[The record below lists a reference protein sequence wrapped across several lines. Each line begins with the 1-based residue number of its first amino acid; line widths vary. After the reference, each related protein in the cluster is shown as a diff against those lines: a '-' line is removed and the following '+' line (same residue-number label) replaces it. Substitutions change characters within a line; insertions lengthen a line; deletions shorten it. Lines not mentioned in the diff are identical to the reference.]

1 MTSAAGGRRIASWRK
16 EPSVLFWSGS
26 AHISRA
32 SVWCRVQ
39 RTEDD
44 QAEVW
49 RSWRALQSSF
59 SASSQPAGSLLQ
71 LGGCCCCRVA
81 IGFKRWEKEKGKHP
95 VLIMFMPERRLPSA
109 CRIPRYVA
117 AIFWQLPSIAHV
129 LTLIVVSSA
138 PRLCTSQV
146 RRCESSPLFYYSGEA
161 IVGQRLAVS
170 LDRWSCSRLGKALIS
185 LSLKEP
191 QSSRFALFAPTELKP
206 ISETFLHTTTLWPPS
221 YCHKLWLQ
229 TTNYLLITYQQEK
242 KCWSS
247 IEQSNSPHP
256 SLD

>member
-1 MTSAAGGRRIASWRK
+1 MSPVEQPTHNKDDKCCRWAPHRLPEK
-16 EPSVLFWSGS
+16 EPPVLFWRCS

-39 RTEDD
+39 RAEED

-49 RSWRALQSSF
+49 RSSRALQSSF

-71 LGGCCCCRVA
+71 LGGCCCCLTGCGVA
-81 IGFKRWEKEKGKHP
+81 IGFKRWEGERERERKKKHP

-146 RRCESSPLFYYSGEA
+146 TRCESSPLFYYSGEA

-191 QSSRFALFAPTELKP
+191 QQPVTSSSLQPTELKP
-206 ISETFLHTTTLWPPS
+206 TS
-221 YCHKLWLQ
+221 
-229 TTNYLLITYQQEK
+229 
-242 KCWSS
+242 
-247 IEQSNSPHP
+247 
-256 SLD
+256 